1 LLDYARSAFH
11 SVYLCK
17 LFHSYG
23 KLDALDTGWNVDEDA
38 WWSMVYD
45 ALEATGTLVSAISDD
60 WKTQY
65 YLSSPEMM
73 EYYRHCRTYCKTHG
87 VSLKDNPFMKKA
99 EEQVNHMLQELSGNY
114 GWTLLT
120 RINHQ
125 WASGIVF
132 YHDDYFD
139 AYAYMELIEALLEIF
154 HFYETE
160 LEALRQII
168 SNLEPT
174 KTKKEAA

>member
-1 LLDYARSAFH
+1 
-11 SVYLCK
+11 
-17 LFHSYG
+17 
-23 KLDALDTGWNVDEDA
+23 
-38 WWSMVYD
+38 
-45 ALEATGTLVSAISDD
+45 
-60 WKTQY
+60 
-65 YLSSPEMM
+65 
-73 EYYRHCRTYCKTHG
+73 
-87 VSLKDNPFMKKA
+87 
-99 EEQVNHMLQELSGNY
+99 MLQELSGNY